1 MEGQTDRY
9 PLAMGLHCERA
20 VKNAVHRRECECDH
34 SGKLLQCTLQSSEQ
48 GQLVAA
54 ACRWTD
60 ELLTLITNWNQVV
73 YWDCLKAV
81 EISGAQ
87 EGLKAKK

>member
-34 SGKLLQCTLQSSEQ
+34 SGKLLQCTLQSSE
-48 GQLVAA
+48 
-54 ACRWTD
+54 
-60 ELLTLITNWNQVV
+60 
-73 YWDCLKAV
+73 
-81 EISGAQ
+81 
-87 EGLKAKK
+87 